1 MNERLKIINNI
12 LIQHG
17 FIKKRSVCY
26 RILNKSIFQAVYFTR
41 ISSLWYFAF
50 ESIPLYA
57 EEISMEELVGI
68 EKYRDGRNTLYLIN
82 YTGENG
88 YYVKDELLELIIEKI
103 ELIIAKLDDLYD
115 LSQHITY
122 IENRQLRYDDNII
135 TFPLNYYLY
144 DEQFDK
150 AKKLIND
157 DIFAFKDYI
166 VQSTIEGFVEKER
179 YESQDLARELNY
191 MLLKEKEELLNK
203 LNNNTYIPPNFNDI
217 YNKNV
222 LVLNEF
228 FNCDFIKRFE

>member
-1 MNERLKIINNI
+1 MNERLKIINSI

-68 EKYRDGRNTLYLIN
+68 EKYRDGRNALYLIN
-82 YTGENG
+82 YTGEKG

-191 MLLKEKEELLNK
+191 MRLKEKEELLNK

-228 FNCDFIKRFE
+228 FNCDFIKRFK

>member
-1 MNERLKIINNI
+1 MSE
-12 LIQHG
+12 
-17 FIKKRSVCY
+17 
-26 RILNKSIFQAVYFTR
+26 
-41 ISSLWYFAF
+41 
-50 ESIPLYA
+50 
-57 EEISMEELVGI
+57 
-68 EKYRDGRNTLYLIN
+68 YL
-82 YTGENG
+82 
-88 YYVKDELLELIIEKI
+88 
-103 ELIIAKLDDLYD
+103 
-115 LSQHITY
+115 
-122 IENRQLRYDDNII
+122 QL
-135 TFPLNYYLY
+135 TFYLY

-191 MLLKEKEELLNK
+191 MRLKEKEELLNK

>member
-1 MNERLKIINNI
+1 MDLS
-12 LIQHG
+12 
-17 FIKKRSVCY
+17 KKSLCY

-68 EKYRDGRNTLYLIN
+68 EKYRDGRNALYLIN
-82 YTGENG
+82 YMGEKG

-103 ELIIAKLDDLYD
+103 ELIIEKLDDLYD
-115 LSQHITY
+115 FNQHINY

-135 TFPLNYYLY
+135 ILPLNYYLY
-144 DEQFDK
+144 DKQFDK
-150 AKKLIND
+150 AKKLVND
-157 DIFAFKDYI
+157 DIYTYKDLI
-166 VQSTIEGFVEKER
+166 VQSTIEGFVEKHR
-179 YESQDLARELNY
+179 YESEDLARELYY
-191 MLLKEKEELLNK
+191 MRIKEKKELLKELND
-203 LNNNTYIPPNFNDI
+203 NTYIPPKFNDI